1 MPPVGSFSIQS
12 LRQRL
17 PTDGAT
23 LFVKVSGVPSS
34 MSHSDVCELLRVP
47 VAQRTA
53 FKWEH
58 CCSILRTDFVVALS
72 STAEA
77 RAAVAHVNSGITFFD
92 SRLSA
97 SFVESMPSSSAAPAS
112 YSGSSLFE
120 SEPRLYYTLP
130 SQSEKDVAHRR
141 AEALQKIAK
150 APLKPRSWWVNDRS
164 AE

>member
-1 MPPVGSFSIQS
+1 MPPAGSFSIQS

-23 LFVKVSGVPSS
+23 TFVKVSGVPSS

-47 VAQRTA
+47 VSQRTA
-53 FKWEH
+53 FRWEH
-58 CCSILRTDFVVALS
+58 CCSVLRTDFVVALS
-72 STAEA
+72 STSEA
-77 RAAVAHVNSGITFFD
+77 RAALLHINSGITFCD

-97 SFVESMPSSSAAPAS
+97 TFVEGMPSSSPNVP
-112 YSGSSLFE
+112 YSGSSVFE

-150 APLKPRSWWVNDRS
+150 APLRPRSWWVNDRS